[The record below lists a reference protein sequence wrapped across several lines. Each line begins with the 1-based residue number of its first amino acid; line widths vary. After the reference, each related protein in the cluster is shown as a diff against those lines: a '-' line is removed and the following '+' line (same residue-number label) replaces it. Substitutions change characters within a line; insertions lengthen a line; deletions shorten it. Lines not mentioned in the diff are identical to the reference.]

1 MAREGDV
8 AVVVGEML
16 DVEFAVFG
24 ASLGVLYQQPKP
36 PDYQIKA

>member
-1 MAREGDV
+1 VEKRLV

-16 DVEFAVFG
+16 DVEFGVLG
-24 ASLGVLYQQPKP
+24 ASLGVLYQQPKR